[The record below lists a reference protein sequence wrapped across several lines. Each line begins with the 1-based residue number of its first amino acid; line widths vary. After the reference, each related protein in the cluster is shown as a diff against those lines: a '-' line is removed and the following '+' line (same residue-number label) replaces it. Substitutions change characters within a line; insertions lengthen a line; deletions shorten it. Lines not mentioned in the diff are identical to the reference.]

1 MLTIIHVEN
10 SRSDRLIWL
19 FEELGLNYDTDY
31 AIEVYR
37 RDPSTGRAGS
47 DLKKLHPYAKAPM
60 LRDGDA
66 VLIESG
72 AIFEYVL
79 ERRGDSGL
87 RPSPADPDWPAYLQ
101 WMHFAEGSAML
112 PILLDHFQAAG
123 MAGPPGSSVLAGM
136 AKEGMAQL
144 YAYVESVLADR
155 RWFAGDRFT
164 AADIMMGWVVE
175 VVGNRGETPP
185 YPAMSRYLEK
195 MRARPAYQRARE
207 RAAAAESTSHAPNL
221 G

>member
-19 FEELGLNYDTDY
+19 FEELELVHGKDY
-31 AIEVYR
+31 AIEVHR
-37 RDPSTGRAGS
+37 RDPATGRVGPE
-47 DLKKLHPYAKAPM
+47 LKKLHPYAKVPM

-79 ERRGDSGL
+79 DRYGAGKF
-87 RPSPADPDWPAYLQ
+87 RPASTDADWPVYLQ

-123 MAGPPGSSVLAGM
+123 MAGPPGESALAGM

-144 YAYVESVLADR
+144 YAYIESVLSER
-155 RWFAGDRFT
+155 EWFAGDRFT
-164 AADIMMGWVVE
+164 AADVMMGWVVE
-175 VVGNRGETPP
+175 VVKNRGEIEP
-185 YPAMSRYLEK
+185 YPAMSSYLEK
-195 MRARPAYQRARE
+195 MCARPAYERARKRMAVSE
-207 RAAAAESTSHAPNL
+207 ADSV
-221 G
+221 